1 MARSATRKG
10 FVLDGFEHDGTLVVV
25 GMTTSEGSPRVV
37 ARTFVSHP
45 CMRWVWTQ
53 HRDGGHAG
61 QGDLVAQLA
70 RPARRGALRRADGL
84 ARRKWKQKP
93 GEGALPIRQCSG
105 AAGDDPTGVA
115 LS

>member
-25 GMTTSEGSPRVV
+25 GMTTFEGSPRVV

-53 HRDGGHAG
+53 TMM
-61 QGDLVAQLA
+61 Q
-70 RPARRGALRRADGL
+70 
-84 ARRKWKQKP
+84 
-93 GEGALPIRQCSG
+93 
-105 AAGDDPTGVA
+105 
-115 LS
+115 